1 MDIYQASK
9 ILKENV
15 GKVMVG
21 CDEAVDLILVSMLVS
36 GHTLLEDVPGTGKT
50 MLARSIAK
58 SLNLD
63 FKRIQ
68 FTPDLLPSDI
78 LGINYYNQKEN
89 EFVFR
94 KGPVFSNLI
103 LADEINRAA
112 PRTQASLL
120 EAMEEKQV
128 SIDGVTYP
136 LARPFLVIATQNPV
150 ENSGTYPLPEAQID
164 RFTLCLHLGYL
175 NYEDELKM
183 IQGHSVSNPIETLE
197 SVLDG
202 ETINQLS
209 TQWQD
214 VRISDDVYDYLLQIV
229 AKTRNHDNIALGVS
243 PRAAL
248 TMVKC
253 LKAYARINQRDYVIP
268 DDVKKLCVPVFAH
281 RLILRGFTYTTETNA
296 TKLLEEIMSECVVP
310 TEDFSR

>member
-1 MDIYQASK
+1 MEISQASR

-15 GKVMVG
+15 AKVMVG
-21 CDEAVDLILVSMLVS
+21 CDDAVELILVSMLVK

-50 MLARSIAK
+50 MLARSIAR

-68 FTPDLLPSDI
+68 FTPDLLPGDI
-78 LGINYYNQKEN
+78 LGINFYDQKLN
-89 EFVFR
+89 DFVFR

-136 LARPFLVIATQNPV
+136 LAAPFLVIATQNPV

-197 SVLDG
+197 PVLDG
-202 ETINQLS
+202 QAINELGS
-209 TQWQD
+209 QWQD
-214 VRISDDVYDYLLQIV
+214 VRISDEVYDYLMQIISR
-229 AKTRNHDNIALGVS
+229 TRNHENIALGVS

-253 LKAYARINQRDYVIP
+253 LKAYAKMQERDYVIP
-268 DDVKKLCVPVFAH
+268 DDIKKLCIPVFAH
-281 RLILRGFTYTTETNA
+281 RLILKGFTYTTETNA
-296 TKLLEEIMSECVVP
+296 SRILEEIMRDCTVP
-310 TEDFSR
+310 TEDFAG